1 VQFLAK
7 ANARLTVLLKQAQAG
22 GTNQFIT
29 CGDTDHWHRFL
40 AEAEAEAEAE
50 AASTLDP
57 DSDSGEEARGSL

>member
-29 CGDTDHWHRFL
+29 CGDTDHWHRFWL
-40 AEAEAEAEAE
+40 K
-50 AASTLDP
+50 LKLKLKLP
-57 DSDSGEEARGSL
+57 AR